1 MDIRLRSVAFFR
13 FPGTGE
19 YGADAS
25 KEIDKSPVESSPGSG
40 MTLQEGVS

>member
-19 YGADAS
+19 YGSDAVE
-25 KEIDKSPVESSPGSG
+25 EIDYNPVRSSLEPG